1 MQPIQIATH
10 EESVKVAA
18 SPEAAWE
25 LISDPTRTPEWSPV
39 VRRSAWIDGHQGPA
53 VGARF
58 RGHNRFNGFRWR
70 RDCVVTES
78 EPGRVFAFSTLAANG
93 GEQTRWRYV
102 LAPSDAGA
110 RITLSFEIVSTPRW
124 VRFARRMPGGRTTND
139 RQARANITE
148 SLRRIR
154 DLLERDPA

>member
-1 MQPIQIATH
+1 MQPIQSPTDEA
-10 EESVKVAA
+10 SVEVTA
-18 SPEAAWE
+18 SPGAAWR
-25 LISDPTRTPEWSPV
+25 LVSDPTRTPEWSPV
-39 VRRSAWIDGHQGPA
+39 VRQSAWIDGHDSPA

-78 EPGRVFAFSTLAANG
+78 EPGRVFAFSTLSGNG

-102 LAPSDAGA
+102 LTPSGAGV
-110 RITLSFEIVSTPRW
+110 RVTLGYEVVSTPRW
-124 VRFARRMPGGRTTND
+124 VRFARRMPGGRATND
-139 RQARANITE
+139 RQAQANLEE

-154 DLLERDPA
+154 HLLEVDAA